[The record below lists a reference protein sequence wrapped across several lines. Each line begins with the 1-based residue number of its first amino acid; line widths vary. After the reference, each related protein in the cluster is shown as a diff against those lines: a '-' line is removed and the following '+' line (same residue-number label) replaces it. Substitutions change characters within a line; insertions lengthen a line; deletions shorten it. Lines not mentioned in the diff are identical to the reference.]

1 MSVEPPLDTE
11 NLVLRA
17 VQHQVRL
24 PEYSQP
30 VYIEDAQPIDDL
42 VSLTVRTRDGQTD
55 QIIVPAAELAAALDQ
70 TSQQASSELAN
81 PLDFFLLV
89 EAARIRLAY
98 SFDPFFAVSMSGVQ
112 ALPHQLQAVYERML
126 PQARLRFLLAD
137 DPGAGKT
144 IMAGLLL
151 KELKLRGVINYILIL
166 TPAPLT
172 IQWQDELYSKFDETF
187 EIANSEMV
195 GNQLAGNV
203 WDRYRQCITSLDF
216 AKQGRVVQSL
226 EQIPWDLVIIDEAH
240 KCSARTQGEKVA
252 KTKRYQ
258 LAERLSAS
266 AERILLLT
274 ATPHNGDPNQFAHFL
289 RLLDADQFPDPRYDG
304 LQLDR
309 SIMEDSRAGGR
320 DQWFLRRIKEELRDR
335 DGNPLFTKRH
345 ARTVPFELT
354 WTEKR
359 LYDHVTQYINRFLP
373 YQQGGTRRSSVA
385 LARTVLQRR
394 LASSLNAIHRSLE
407 RRATKF
413 KDILQELERVPASEH
428 EKILQKYRLLA
439 SSGYEDEEREGDDL
453 DEWQDEAMESFPV
466 ALRVEQLRDEVRALE
481 SLVTRSRHRHGIR

>member
-1 MSVEPPLDTE
+1 MSVEPPLDTQ
-11 NLVLRA
+11 NLVQRA
-17 VQHQVRL
+17 VQRQVRL

-30 VYIEDAQPIDDL
+30 VYIEDAQAIDDL
-42 VSLTVRTRDGQTD
+42 ISLSVRTRDGQTD
-55 QIIVPAAELAAALDQ
+55 QIIVPAVDLAALLDQ
-70 TSQQASSELAN
+70 TLQQQAGSELAN

-151 KELKLRGVINYILIL
+151 KELKLRGVINYVLIL

-187 EIANSEMV
+187 EIVNSEMV

-216 AKQGRVVQSL
+216 AKQDRVVQSL

-240 KCSARTQGEKVA
+240 KCAARTQGEKVA
-252 KTKRYQ
+252 KTRRYQ

-274 ATPHNGDPNQFAHFL
+274 ATPHSGDPSQYAHFL

-309 SIMEDSRAGGR
+309 SIMEDSREGGR

-354 WTEKR
+354 WAEKR

-394 LASSLNAIHRSLE
+394 LANQHLSHTCHADPAQVVARLGAVQSQDYPAAKWGLGLRLQGATDADVERAFNAVMLQGDAIREITLEGPGAGGIVSSSA
-407 RRATKF
+407 
-413 KDILQELERVPASEH
+413 
-428 EKILQKYRLLA
+428 
-439 SSGYEDEEREGDDL
+439 
-453 DEWQDEAMESFPV
+453 V
-466 ALRVEQLRDEVRALE
+466 A
-481 SLVTRSRHRHGIR
+481 RSRRSG

>member
-1 MSVEPPLDTE
+1 MPVEPPLDTQ

-17 VQHQVRL
+17 VQRQVRL

-30 VYIEDAQPIDDL
+30 VYIEDAQAIDDL
-42 VSLTVRTRDGQTD
+42 ISLTVRTRDGQTD
-55 QIIVPAAELAAALDQ
+55 QIIVPAADLAAALDQ
-70 TSQQASSELAN
+70 TPQQAGSELAN

-98 SFDPFFAVSMSGVQ
+98 SFDPFFAVSMSGIQ

-172 IQWQDELYSKFDETF
+172 VQWQDELYHKFDETF
-187 EIANSEMV
+187 EVVNSDMV

-203 WDRYRQCITSLDF
+203 WERYRQCIASIDF
-216 AKQGRVVQSL
+216 AKQESITQSL
-226 EQIPWDLVIIDEAH
+226 EQIPWDIVIIDEAH
-240 KCSARTQGEKVA
+240 KCAARTQGEKVD
-252 KTKRYQ
+252 KTRRYQ

-274 ATPHNGDPNQFAHFL
+274 ATPHSGDPSQFAHFL

-304 LQLDR
+304 VQLDR
-309 SIMEDSRAGGR
+309 KILEDARAGGR

-335 DGNPLFTKRH
+335 EGNPLFTHRFVDSVDF
-345 ARTVPFELT
+345 TLT
-354 WTEKR
+354 TPEKR
-359 LYDHVTQYINRFLP
+359 LY
-373 YQQGGTRRSSVA
+373 
-385 LARTVLQRR
+385 
-394 LASSLNAIHRSLE
+394 
-407 RRATKF
+407 
-413 KDILQELERVPASEH
+413 
-428 EKILQKYRLLA
+428 
-439 SSGYEDEEREGDDL
+439 
-453 DEWQDEAMESFPV
+453 
-466 ALRVEQLRDEVRALE
+466 
-481 SLVTRSRHRHGIR
+481 